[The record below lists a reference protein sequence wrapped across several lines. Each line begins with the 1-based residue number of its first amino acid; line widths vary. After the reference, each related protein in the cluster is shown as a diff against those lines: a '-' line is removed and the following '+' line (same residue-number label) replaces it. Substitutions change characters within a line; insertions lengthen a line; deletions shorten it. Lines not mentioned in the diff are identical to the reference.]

1 MAIWISRYSNKE
13 LQSGKYY
20 PVGISIG
27 TPKFPLGYTLRKQ
40 CYSLAPKGYMLNM
53 ELERFKP
60 AYYEKLEGIGT
71 DRIIDMVQRMDEEA
85 RAEGKELVLLCYEDV
100 RVPGD
105 WCHRTVFAEWW
116 AEQTGEL
123 IEELLDNIEQEKVTK
138 MRTAMLTRYPENKE
152 VRGIMKLVNR
162 VEDKKNGYKLTY
174 EAELVE
180 GRTEQQTLQE
190 WLRRENEW
198 QKNRAKASS
207 KSKDAK

>member
-71 DRIIDMVQRMDEEA
+71 ESSIWSRRWMRKQGQK
-85 RAEGKELVLLCYEDV
+85 GKNLC
-100 RVPGD
+100 
-105 WCHRTVFAEWW
+105 FSA
-116 AEQTGEL
+116 
-123 IEELLDNIEQEKVTK
+123 TK
-138 MRTAMLTRYPENKE
+138 M
-152 VRGIMKLVNR
+152 
-162 VEDKKNGYKLTY
+162 
-174 EAELVE
+174 
-180 GRTEQQTLQE
+180 
-190 WLRRENEW
+190 
-198 QKNRAKASS
+198 
-207 KSKDAK
+207 

>member
-27 TPKFPLGYTLRKQ
+27 TPKFPLGYTLRMQ

-123 IEELLDNIEQEKVTK
+123 IEELYDPSEPKVK
-138 MRTAMLTRYPENKE
+138 KPTAKKE
-152 VRGIMKLVNR
+152 SKEPVKKA
-162 VEDKKNGYKLTY
+162 VED
-174 EAELVE
+174 
-180 GRTEQQTLQE
+180 
-190 WLRRENEW
+190 RREEPGYE
-198 QKNRAKASS
+198 QLSLFGLAGI
-207 KSKDAK
+207 